1 MASAAVKKQ
10 EGYDNLVRSDDPET
24 SAIIYEG
31 ATIRQLAIM
40 FKMDPKVVTSKV
52 SSLVPC
58 GRRRGTPIYSI
69 PEAAQRLVKPGYDI
83 ERVIMN
89 MNHSDLPPMLQNAF
103 WSAQKTRAAYEEMI
117 GDLWR
122 TSRVVRLI
130 SVLFNSV
137 RMILLLLPDTIE
149 REAGL
154 SREQK
159 QVVRRVVE
167 GALVEGRKA
176 IMKEFEGYGDGP
188 EYDGPIGGDGP
199 LVVREH
205 EPSDDG
211 RDRVPAAEEESDEYN
226 GL

>member
-1 MASAAVKKQ
+1 MARKKDH
-10 EGYDNLVRSDDPET
+10 EEIGHERSDDPET

-31 ATIRQLAIM
+31 ATMRQLALM
-40 FKMDPKVVTSKV
+40 FKMDPKVVMSKV
-52 SSLVPC
+52 SSLVPV
-58 GRRRGTPIYSI
+58 GRRRGTPIYAI
-69 PEAAQRLVKPGYDI
+69 AEAAARLVKPSYEI

-103 WSAQKTRAAYEEMI
+103 WSGQKTRATYEEMI

-122 TSRVVRLI
+122 TSKVVRLI

-154 SREQK
+154 TREQK

-176 IMKEFEGYGDGP
+176 IIKEFENYGDGP
-188 EYDGPIGGDGP
+188 EPAGDTGPSGP
-199 LVVREH
+199 LRVREH
-205 EPSDDG
+205 EQADDRG
-211 RDRVPAAEEESDEYN
+211 TLVLIAPAESDEYN

>member
-1 MASAAVKKQ
+1 MASRPKQ
-10 EGYDNLVRSDDPET
+10 EGYPNLERSDDPES

-31 ATIRQLAIM
+31 ATVRQLSIM
-40 FKMDPKVVTSKV
+40 FKADPKLVTAKV
-52 SSLVPC
+52 SSLVPV
-58 GRRRGTPIYSI
+58 GRRRGTPIYAI
-69 PEAAQRLVKPGYDI
+69 DEAAARLVKPGYDI

-89 MNHSDLPPMLQNAF
+89 MNHSELPPMLQNAF
-103 WSAQKTRAAYEEMI
+103 WSAQKTRASYEEMI

-159 QVVRRVVE
+159 AVVRRVVE
-167 GALVEGRKA
+167 GAIVEGRKA
-176 IMKEFEGYGDGP
+176 IMKEFENYGDGP
-188 EYDGPIGGDGP
+188 ELADGGRPDGA
-199 LVVREH
+199 LVVHEH
-205 EPSDDG
+205 VAHDDRG
-211 RDRVPAAEEESDEYN
+211 NRVHAASEDEDQYN

>member
-1 MASAAVKKQ
+1 MATKADSTTRA
-10 EGYDNLVRSDDPET
+10 DDPET

-31 ATIRQLAIM
+31 ASMRQLAIM
-40 FKMDPKVVTSKV
+40 FKMDAKVVTSKV
-52 SSLVPC
+52 SSLIPV

-69 PEAAQRLVKPGYDI
+69 PEAAARLVKPSYDI
-83 ERVIMN
+83 ERVVMN

-103 WSAQKTRAAYEEMI
+103 WSAQKTRASFEEMM

-137 RMILLLLPDTIE
+137 RMTLLLLPDTIE

-154 SREQK
+154 TREQK
-159 QVVRRVVE
+159 QVVRRVVQ
-167 GALVEGRKA
+167 GAIVEGRKA
-176 IMKEFEGYGDGP
+176 IVQEFNGYGDGP
-188 EYDGPIGGDGP
+188 EYDGTAGSDGP
-199 LVVREH
+199 FIVREH
-205 EPSDDG
+205 EPVDDG
-211 RDRVPAAEEESDEYN
+211 GDRVPSSEERPDEYN

>member
-1 MASAAVKKQ
+1 VASKSK
-10 EGYDNLVRSDDPET
+10 DNEDRSDDPES

-31 ATIRQLAIM
+31 ATIRQLALM
-40 FKMDPKVVTSKV
+40 FKMDPKVVTAKV
-52 SSLVPC
+52 TTLVPV
-58 GRRRGTPIYSI
+58 GRRRGTAIYSI
-69 PEAAQRLVKPGYDI
+69 PEAAGRLVKPTYEI
-83 ERVIMN
+83 ERVLMN
-89 MNHSDLPPMLQNAF
+89 MNQSDLPPMLQNAF
-103 WSAQKTRAAYEEMI
+103 WSAQKTRASYEEMI

-159 QVVRRVVE
+159 NVVRRVVE

-176 IMKEFEGYGDGP
+176 IIKEFEGYGDGP
-188 EYDGPIGGDGP
+188 EPDGVGGASGP
-199 LVVREH
+199 LRLREY
-205 EPSDDG
+205 EPDD
-211 RDRVPAAEEESDEYN
+211 DRGNRVLAAPQGPDEYN

>member
-1 MASAAVKKQ
+1 MVARSNKEPG
-10 EGYDNLVRSDDPET
+10 EGRADDPET
-24 SAIIYEG
+24 SAVIYEG
-31 ATIRQLAIM
+31 ATMRQLALM
-40 FKMDPKVVTSKV
+40 FKMDPKVVMSKV
-52 SSLVPC
+52 SSLVPV
-58 GRRRGTPIYSI
+58 GRRHGTPIYSI
-69 PEAAQRLVKPGYDI
+69 AEAAARLVRPSYEI

-103 WSAQKTRAAYEEMI
+103 WSAQKTRASYEEMI

-122 TSRVVRLI
+122 TSKVVRLI

-154 SREQK
+154 TREQK

-176 IMKEFEGYGDGP
+176 IIKEFEDYGDGP
-188 EYDGPIGGDGP
+188 EPDGDTGPSGP
-199 LVVREH
+199 LRACEY
-205 EPSDDG
+205 EPVDDRG
-211 RDRVPAAEEESDEYN
+211 TLVLVAPEESDEYN

>member
-1 MASAAVKKQ
+1 MASVAKK
-10 EGYDNLVRSDDPET
+10 DDDPLLRADDPES

-31 ATIRQLAIM
+31 ATIRQLALM

-52 SSLVPC
+52 SSLVPV
-58 GRRRGTPIYSI
+58 GRRRGTPIYAIS
-69 PEAAQRLVKPGYDI
+69 EAAQRLVKPGYDI

-103 WSAQKTRAAYEEMI
+103 WSAQKTRASYEEMI

-122 TSRVVRLI
+122 TSKVVRLI

-167 GALVEGRKA
+167 GALVEGRKT
-176 IMKEFEGYGDGP
+176 IMKEFEDYGDGP
-188 EYDGPIGGDGP
+188 EYDGDPGSGGP

-205 EPSDDG
+205 QPVDDRG
-211 RDRVPAAEEESDEYN
+211 TGVLGPPEESDEYN

>member
-1 MASAAVKKQ
+1 MAGRGKEAGERA
-10 EGYDNLVRSDDPET
+10 DDAET
-24 SAIIYEG
+24 AAIIYEG

-40 FKMDPKVVTSKV
+40 FKMDPKVVMPKV
-52 SSLVPC
+52 SSLVPV

-69 PEAAQRLVKPGYDI
+69 PEAAARLVKPGYEI

-103 WSAQKTRAAYEEMI
+103 WSAQKTRASYEEMI

-122 TSRVVRLI
+122 TSKVVRLI

-154 SREQK
+154 TREQK

-176 IMKEFEGYGDGP
+176 IIKEFEDYGDGP
-188 EYDGPIGGDGP
+188 EPSGDAGPSGP
-199 LVVREH
+199 LRVGEH
-205 EPSDDG
+205 EPVDYRG
-211 RDRVPAAEEESDEYN
+211 DRVSSPSEVEDEYN

>member
-1 MASAAVKKQ
+1 MATKPKEDRA
-10 EGYDNLVRSDDPET
+10 DDAET
-24 SAIIYEG
+24 NAIIYDG

-40 FKMDPKVVTSKV
+40 FKMDPKVVMQKV
-52 SSLVPC
+52 SSLVPVN
-58 GRRRGTPIYSI
+58 RRRGTAVYSI
-69 PEAAQRLVKPGYDI
+69 PEAAARLVKPSYEI

-103 WSAQKTRAAYEEMI
+103 WSAQKTRALYEELI

-137 RMILLLLPDTIE
+137 RMVLLLLPDTIE

-159 QVVRRVVE
+159 AVVRRVVE

-176 IMKEFEGYGDGP
+176 IVKEFEGYGDGP
-188 EYDGPIGGDGP
+188 EYDGPANGDGP
-199 LVVREH
+199 LIVREH
-205 EPSDDG
+205 VPSDDG
-211 RDRVPAAEEESDEYN
+211 GVVIPLAAQDADEYN

>member
-1 MASAAVKKQ
+1 MASAADK
-10 EGYDNLVRSDDPET
+10 EEFGRADDPET

-31 ATIRQLAIM
+31 ATIRQLALM
-40 FKMDPKVVTSKV
+40 FKQDPKLVTQKV
-52 SSLVPC
+52 SPLIPV
-58 GRRRGTPIYSI
+58 GRRRGTPIYSVA
-69 PEAAQRLVKPGYDI
+69 EAAQRLVKPGYEI

-103 WSAQKTRAAYEEMI
+103 WQAQKTRASFEEMI

-137 RMILLLLPDTIE
+137 RMTFLLLPDTIE

-154 SREQK
+154 TSEQRA
-159 QVVRRVVE
+159 VVRRVVE

-176 IMKEFEGYGDGP
+176 IMKEFENYGDGP
-188 EYDGPIGGDGP
+188 EPDESAGPGGP
-199 LVVREH
+199 LVVYEY
-205 EPSDDG
+205 EPDDDG
-211 RDRVPAAEEESDEYN
+211 GASSYGSPQVADEYN

>member
-1 MASAAVKKQ
+1 MATRAKETEDRA
-10 EGYDNLVRSDDPET
+10 DDAET
-24 SAIIYEG
+24 AGIIYEG
-31 ATIRQLAIM
+31 ATIRQLALM
-40 FKMDPKVVTSKV
+40 FKMDPKVVTAKV
-52 SSLVPC
+52 SSLVPV
-58 GRRRGTPIYSI
+58 GRRRGTPIYSV
-69 PEAAQRLVKPGYDI
+69 PEAAGRLVKPTYEI

-130 SVLFNSV
+130 SVLFNSI
-137 RMILLLLPDTIE
+137 RMTLLLLPDTIE

-159 QVVRRVVE
+159 NVVRRVVE

-176 IMKEFEGYGDGP
+176 VIREFEGYGDGP
-188 EYDGPIGGDGP
+188 EPDGVGGPSGP
-199 LVVREH
+199 LRVREH
-205 EPSDDG
+205 EPDD
-211 RDRVPAAEEESDEYN
+211 DRGNRVLAAPEVSDEYN

>member
-1 MASAAVKKQ
+1 VASAARKQ
-10 EGYDNLVRSDDPET
+10 EGHPNLERSDDPES

-31 ATIRQLAIM
+31 ATVRQLALM
-40 FKMDPKVVTSKV
+40 FKMDPKVVMSKV

-58 GRRRGTPIYSI
+58 GRRRGTPIYPVS
-69 PEAAQRLVKPGYDI
+69 EAAARLVKPGYDI

-154 SREQK
+154 TREQK

-188 EYDGPIGGDGP
+188 EYDGPAGSGGP
-199 LVVREH
+199 LLVREY
-205 EPSDDG
+205 EPPHDG
-211 RDRVPAAEEESDEYN
+211 GDRVPVAEDESDQYN

>member
-1 MASAAVKKQ
+1 VASVARKTDEVDA
-10 EGYDNLVRSDDPET
+10 GRADDPET

-31 ATIRQLAIM
+31 ATIRQIAIM

-52 SSLVPC
+52 SSLVPV

-69 PEAAQRLVKPGYDI
+69 PEAAGRLVKPGYEI

-103 WSAQKTRAAYEEMI
+103 WSAQKTRASYEEMI

-159 QVVRRVVE
+159 AVVRRVVE
-167 GALVEGRKA
+167 GALVEGRKS
-176 IMKEFEGYGDGP
+176 IMKEFEDYGDGP
-188 EYDGPIGGDGP
+188 EADPAGGSDGP
-199 LVVREH
+199 LLVREH
-205 EPSDDG
+205 EPSDERG
-211 RDRVPAAEEESDEYN
+211 DRLLAAPQEQDEYN

>member
-1 MASAAVKKQ
+1 MASKAK
-10 EGYDNLVRSDDPET
+10 GYDAAEDRSDDPET
-24 SAIIYEG
+24 AAVIYEG
-31 ATIRQLAIM
+31 ATMRQLSIM
-40 FKMDPKVVTSKV
+40 FKMDPKTVQAKV
-52 SSLVPC
+52 SSLVPV
-58 GRRRGTPIYSI
+58 GRRRGTPVYSI
-69 PEAAQRLVKPGYDI
+69 PEAAARLVKPAYDI

-122 TSRVVRLI
+122 TSRVVRMI

-154 SREQK
+154 TREQK
-159 QVVRRVVE
+159 AVVRRVVE

-176 IMKEFEGYGDGP
+176 IMKEFEDYGDGP
-188 EYDGPIGGDGP
+188 EYEGPAGSDGP
-199 LVVREH
+199 LVIRQH
-205 EPSDDG
+205 ESADD
-211 RDRVPAAEEESDEYN
+211 RRNRVLAPPEVEDEYN

>member
-1 MASAAVKKQ
+1 MASRAVAT
-10 EGYDNLVRSDDPET
+10 ERADDPET
-24 SAIIYEG
+24 AAILYEG

-40 FKMDPKVVTSKV
+40 FKMDPKVVTQKV
-52 SSLVPC
+52 SSLVPV
-58 GRRRGTPIYSI
+58 GRRRGTAIYSI
-69 PEAAQRLVKPGYDI
+69 PEAASRLVKPGYDI
-83 ERVIMN
+83 ERVIMG

-103 WSAQKTRAAYEEMI
+103 WSAQKTRASYEEMI

-122 TSRVVRLI
+122 TSKVVRLI

-176 IMKEFEGYGDGP
+176 IIKEFEDYGDGP
-188 EYDGPIGGDGP
+188 EPSGDAGPSGP
-199 LVVREH
+199 LRVREH
-205 EPSDDG
+205 EPVDDRG
-211 RDRVPAAEEESDEYN
+211 DRVSSPSQVADEYN

>member
-1 MASAAVKKQ
+1 MPKEPEEFGRA
-10 EGYDNLVRSDDPET
+10 DDAET

-31 ATIRQLAIM
+31 ATIRQLALM
-40 FKMDPKVVTSKV
+40 FKMDPKVVTAKV
-52 SSLVPC
+52 SSLVPV
-58 GRRRGTPIYSI
+58 GRRRGTPIYAVA
-69 PEAAQRLVKPGYDI
+69 EAAGRLVKPTYEI

-103 WSAQKTRAAYEEMI
+103 WSAQKTRASYEEMI

-137 RMILLLLPDTIE
+137 RMTFLLLPDTIE

-159 QVVRRVVE
+159 AVVRRVVE

-176 IMKEFEGYGDGP
+176 IVQEFKGYGDGP
-188 EYDGPIGGDGP
+188 EYDGAADRDGP
-199 LVVREH
+199 FVVREH
-205 EPSDDG
+205 ESVDDRG
-211 RDRVPAAEEESDEYN
+211 DRISPASEEPDEYN

>member
-1 MASAAVKKQ
+1 VASAARKQ
-10 EGYDNLVRSDDPET
+10 ADYADTARADDSET

-31 ATIRQLAIM
+31 ASVRQLALM

-52 SSLVPC
+52 SSLVPV

-69 PEAAQRLVKPGYDI
+69 PEAASRLVKPGYDI

-103 WSAQKTRAAYEEMI
+103 WSAQKTRASYEEMI

-159 QVVRRVVE
+159 AVVRRVVE

-188 EYDGPIGGDGP
+188 EYDAGCGPDGP
-199 LVVREH
+199 LLVREH
-205 EPSDDG
+205 EPVDDRG
-211 RDRVPAAEEESDEYN
+211 TGVPSASEAEDEYN

>member
-1 MASAAVKKQ
+1 MAKQQADSRATDEESA
-10 EGYDNLVRSDDPET
+10 G
-24 SAIIYEG
+24 IIYEG
-31 ATIRQLAIM
+31 ATIRQLALM
-40 FKMDPKVVTSKV
+40 FKQDPKLVTAKV
-52 SSLVPC
+52 SSLVPV
-58 GRRRGTPIYSI
+58 GRRAGTPIYSV
-69 PEAAQRLVKPGYDI
+69 PEAASRLVKPGYEI

-103 WSAQKTRAAYEEMI
+103 WSAQKTRASYEEMI

-159 QVVRRVVE
+159 AVVRRVVE
-167 GALVEGRKA
+167 GALVEGRKS
-176 IMKEFEGYGDGP
+176 IMKEFEGYADGP
-188 EYDGPIGGDGP
+188 EYDGIGGSGP

-205 EPSDDG
+205 EPSDTG
-211 RDRVPAAEEESDEYN
+211 GNRVPAPPEKPDEYN

>member
-1 MASAAVKKQ
+1 MASAAKKQ
-10 EGYDNLVRSDDPET
+10 EGHDNLVRSDDPES

-52 SSLVPC
+52 SSLVPV
-58 GRRRGTPIYSI
+58 GRRRGTPIYAI

-154 SREQK
+154 TREQK
-159 QVVRRVVE
+159 AVVRRVVE
-167 GALVEGRKA
+167 GALVEGRKT

-188 EYDGPIGGDGP
+188 EYDGGAGPDGP

-205 EPSDDG
+205 ESVDERGTSLPS
-211 RDRVPAAEEESDEYN
+211 PPEESDEYN

>member
-1 MASAAVKKQ
+1 MASRAAAT
-10 EGYDNLVRSDDPET
+10 ERADDEET
-24 SAIIYEG
+24 TAILYEG
-31 ATIRQLAIM
+31 ATVRQLALL
-40 FKMDPKVVTSKV
+40 FKMDPKVVLQKV
-52 SSLVPC
+52 SSLVPV
-58 GRRRGTPIYSI
+58 GRRRGTPIYSV
-69 PEAAQRLVKPGYDI
+69 PEAAGRLVKPGYDI
-83 ERVIMN
+83 ERVIMG

-103 WSAQKTRAAYEEMI
+103 WSAQKTRASYEEMI

-122 TSRVVRLI
+122 TSKVVRLI

-159 QVVRRVVE
+159 AVVRRVVE

-176 IMKEFEGYGDGP
+176 IIKEFESYGDGP
-188 EYDGPIGGDGP
+188 EPSGDDGPSGP
-199 LVVREH
+199 LRVREH
-205 EPSDDG
+205 ESADHG
-211 RDRVPAAEEESDEYN
+211 GDRVPAPPEVEDEYN

>member
-1 MASAAVKKQ
+1 VASAASKTPAN
-10 EGYDNLVRSDDPET
+10 ENLFRADDPET

-31 ATIRQLAIM
+31 ATMRQLAIM

-52 SSLVPC
+52 SSLVPV
-58 GRRRGTPIYSI
+58 GRRRGTPIYSV
-69 PEAAQRLVKPGYDI
+69 PEAASRLVKPGYEI

-103 WSAQKTRAAYEEMI
+103 WSAQKTRASYEEMI

-154 SREQK
+154 TREQK

-167 GALVEGRKA
+167 GALVEGRKT
-176 IMKEFEGYGDGP
+176 IMKEFENYGDGP
-188 EYDGPIGGDGP
+188 EYDGPAGGDGP
-199 LVVREH
+199 LRVREH
-205 EPSDDG
+205 EPDDDG
-211 RDRVPAAEEESDEYN
+211 GDRVPTPEEESDEYN

>member
-1 MASAAVKKQ
+1 VASAARKQ
-10 EGYDNLVRSDDPET
+10 DENLVRSDDPES

-52 SSLVPC
+52 SSLVPV
-58 GRRRGTPIYSI
+58 GRRRGTPIYSV
-69 PEAAQRLVKPGYDI
+69 PEAATRLVKPGYDI

-103 WSAQKTRAAYEEMI
+103 WSAQKTRASYEEMI

-159 QVVRRVVE
+159 AVVRRVVE

-188 EYDGPIGGDGP
+188 EYDAGHGPDGP
-199 LVVREH
+199 LLVREH
-205 EPSDDG
+205 EP
-211 RDRVPAAEEESDEYN
+211 VDERGTGLLGSPETEDQYN

>member
-1 MASAAVKKQ
+1 MASAAKKN
-10 EGYDNLVRSDDPET
+10 DDALHRADDPES

-40 FKMDPKVVTSKV
+40 FKMDPKVVTPKV
-52 SSLVPC
+52 SSLVPV

-69 PEAAQRLVKPGYDI
+69 PEAAARLVKPGYDI

-103 WSAQKTRAAYEEMI
+103 WSAQKTRASYEEMI

-122 TSRVVRLI
+122 TSKVVRLI

-167 GALVEGRKA
+167 GALVEGRKT
-176 IMKEFEGYGDGP
+176 IMKEFEDYGDGP
-188 EYDGPIGGDGP
+188 EYIGDPGVGGP
-199 LVVREH
+199 LVVREY
-205 EPSDDG
+205 EPSN
-211 RDRVPAAEEESDEYN
+211 DRGTGVSGSSEEPDEYN

>member
-1 MASAAVKKQ
+1 MASKAKDPVDRA
-10 EGYDNLVRSDDPET
+10 DDPET
-24 SAIIYEG
+24 AAIIYEG
-31 ATIRQLAIM
+31 ATIRQLALM
-40 FKMDPKVVTSKV
+40 FKMDPKVVMPKV
-52 SSLVPC
+52 SSLVPV
-58 GRRRGTPIYSI
+58 GRRRGTAIYSI
-69 PEAAQRLVKPGYDI
+69 PEAAARLVKPGYEI

-103 WSAQKTRAAYEEMI
+103 WSAQKTRASYEEMI

-122 TSRVVRLI
+122 TSKVVRLI

-176 IMKEFEGYGDGP
+176 IMKEFEDYGDGP
-188 EYDGPIGGDGP
+188 EPDGDSGPSGP
-199 LVVREH
+199 LRVREH
-205 EPSDDG
+205 ESLDDG
-211 RDRVPAAEEESDEYN
+211 RDRVLAPPEVEDEYN

>member
-1 MASAAVKKQ
+1 MATRVKDV
-10 EGYDNLVRSDDPET
+10 ERADDPET
-24 SAIIYEG
+24 ASILYEG
-31 ATIRQLAIM
+31 ATMRQLAIM
-40 FKMDPKVVTSKV
+40 FKMDPKVVMGKV
-52 SSLVPC
+52 SSLVPV
-58 GRRRGTPIYSI
+58 GRRRGTAVYSVA
-69 PEAAQRLVKPGYDI
+69 EAAQRLVKPSYEI
-83 ERVIMN
+83 ERVIMG

-103 WSAQKTRAAYEEMI
+103 WSAQKTRATYEEMI

-137 RMILLLLPDTIE
+137 RMALLLLPDTLE

-154 SREQK
+154 SREQRA
-159 QVVRRVVE
+159 VVRRVVD
-167 GALVEGRKA
+167 GAIIEGRKA

-188 EYDGPIGGDGP
+188 ESSGGSDGP

-205 EPSDDG
+205 EQADDRG
-211 RDRVPAAEEESDEYN
+211 DRVPAAPEGPDQYH